1 MITATIPT
9 QFDFF
14 LKTDAKFGAGRAKQL
29 GQYLHNLK
37 KSRIGIIIDP
47 GVARLDY
54 TNEIINNLKKD
65 TEIQIIIWEYNLK
78 GEPDYDSLD
87 RIKLLFMDKDS
98 KPLVDCFVGIGG
110 GSVIDFAKGLSTL
123 LVNPGKA
130 LKLKGFPENI
140 TPSLPTIAIPT
151 TAGTGSE
158 VTYNASF
165 IDNET
170 KVKLGINT
178 RNNLPIIAIIDP
190 LFMLNAPPS
199 VTASS
204 GMDALVHSLESYA
217 ASQSNPITKIFA
229 KEAFHL
235 LFNNLNRIEENP
247 KEIEIRQK
255 LQMGAYL
262 AGITLINSGA
272 GPTAALSYPLGVHF
286 KVPHGIA
293 GAVFLPH
300 VIQHNTINGYDYS
313 ELYDLIDNVDLSL
326 SRCEKNQLFS
336 EKMFSLCK
344 KMQIPEKISS
354 FGVTSENIQILLS
367 EAHNYEKNYSNNP
380 VSFSVEDAKELLK
393 RIL

>member
-1 MITATIPT
+1 MITAMVPS

-29 GQYLHNLK
+29 GQYLQELK
-37 KSRIGIIIDP
+37 KSRVGIIIDP
-47 GVARLDY
+47 GVAKLDY
-54 TNEIINNLKKD
+54 TCEIIHNLKNHN
-65 TEIQIIIWEYNLK
+65 EIQIISWVYDIK

-87 RIKLLFMDKDS
+87 RIKTLFIDNEG

-123 LVNPGKA
+123 LANPGKA

-178 RNNLPIIAIIDP
+178 RYNLPIMAIIDP
-190 LFMLNAPPS
+190 LFMLNAPLS

-204 GMDALVHSLESYA
+204 GMDALVHSLESYTA
-217 ASQSNPITKIFA
+217 RQSNPMNQIFA
-229 KEAFHL
+229 REAFHL
-235 LFNNLNRIEENP
+235 LFNNLNRVDENP
-247 KEIEIRQK
+247 KDVEIRLK

-286 KVPHGIA
+286 KVPHGVA

-300 VIQHNTINGYDYS
+300 VVQYNILKGYDYS
-313 ELYDLIDNVDLSL
+313 ELYDLIDGADLSL
-326 SRCEKNQLFS
+326 SRTEKNQLFS

-344 KMQIPEKISS
+344 KMQIPEKIST
-354 FGVTSENIQILLS
+354 FGVTSENIQVLLF
-367 EAHNYEKNYSNNP
+367 EAHNYQKNYSNNP
-380 VSFSVEDAKELLK
+380 VSFSVEDAKELLT